1 MGPEDGQVSSGGDQ
15 RLPILAARGLVKRFG
30 GVVALASTD
39 LELYPGEVLG
49 IIGDNGAGKSSLVKC
64 LTGAMLADEGD
75 IELEGRPVLFARP
88 QDAQAAGIKTVYQSV
103 AVPHAGDTANHGGF
117 GRDRRH
123 AQLVG
128 TWLRLLERSG
138 IRRNVGLTTHNL
150 GIVANIAQGFG
161 GKVVILDEPTA
172 ALGVNEAR
180 AVLKVVKDLR
190 AHGVPVIMVSH
201 NMSHVFEVA
210 DRIHI
215 QRLGRRVAV
224 VTPQTHT
231 MAEAVAIMTGAVTVG
246 DAA

>member
-1 MGPEDGQVSSGGDQ
+1 MSSGGDR
-15 RLPILAARGLVKRFG
+15 RLPILAARGLVKHFG
-30 GVVALASTD
+30 RVVALAGTD

-49 IIGDNGAGKSSLVKC
+49 VIGDNGAGKSSLVKC
-64 LTGAMLADEGD
+64 LTGAMFPDEGD
-75 IELEGRPVLFARP
+75 VEFEGRPVLFGRP

-103 AVPHAGDTANHGGF
+103 AVPRTGAADDIGF
-117 GRDRRH
+117 GRERRR
-123 AQLVG
+123 AQLAG
-128 TWLRLLERSG
+128 TWLRMLDRSG
-138 IRRNVGLTTHNL
+138 IRRNVSLTSHEL
-150 GIVANIAQGFG
+150 GIVENITQGFG
-161 GKVVILDEPTA
+161 SKVAILDEPTA
-172 ALGVNEAR
+172 ALGVKEAGV
-180 AVLKVVKDLR
+180 VLKLVKDLR

-224 VTPQTHT
+224 VTPTSHT